1 MRPQLKIY
9 RLQQNQEKQNRGLS
23 FSGLCNR
30 EHFSHAS
37 GLTLW
42 SGFCLQGCYWGPI
55 TTYLRHAINL
65 LKQTFQW
72 ITNAINNT
80 VSSHYANQQAY
91 SLNIFPFFCLKGD
104 KNLKLS
110 LFHWLYIKKKKDKIG
125 VKRLTN
131 QEITSLR
138 PHRSG
143 NFIHEYDLD
152 KTIRKTFTYVLPNCL
167 FYPAGTSNYI
177 WSDLNVQV
185 LL

>member
-55 TTYLRHAINL
+55 TTYLKHAINL

-80 VSSHYANQQAY
+80 VSSHYANQQAC
-91 SLNIFPFFCLKGD
+91 SLNIFPFFFCLKGD
-104 KNLKLS
+104 KNLKFISLS
-110 LFHWLYIKKKKDKIG
+110 LIIYLKKKKKIKLG
-125 VKRLTN
+125 WSGLPIKKSPLLDLTEMGILYMGMTLIRL
-131 QEITSLR
+131 
-138 PHRSG
+138 
-143 NFIHEYDLD
+143 
-152 KTIRKTFTYVLPNCL
+152 
-167 FYPAGTSNYI
+167 
-177 WSDLNVQV
+177 
-185 LL
+185 